1 MKRCCFALLVLSMFV
16 CNGCGIVSAD
26 TSSGGL
32 DPTVLVGT
40 WNITNYPGD
49 DDTAASS
56 TGTVVINIDGTYS
69 VTSGAFRVAEN
80 NINAPYTGTWRVLEG
95 AIIEL
100 VIDASDG
107 VKYSSG
113 ADAGWL
119 DSSKRK
125 YPAPITYTKTKVL
138 LKDGSRLTVLK
149 PS

>member
-40 WNITNYPGD
+40 WNITNYPAD

-56 TGTVVINIDGTYS
+56 TGTVVINADGTYS
-69 VTSGAFRVAEN
+69 VTNGAFRVAGN
-80 NINAPYTGTWRVLEG
+80 YINAPYTGTWRILEG
-95 AIIEL
+95 AIVEL
-100 VIDASDG
+100 VTDVPD
-107 VKYSSG
+107 VVNYVDSG
-113 ADAGWL
+113 RL
-119 DSSKRK
+119 SLKRK
-125 YPAPITYTKTKVL
+125 YPVPIIYTKAKVL
-138 LKDGSRLTVLK
+138 LKDGNSLAVLK